1 LVELETAKFD
11 EFGQPVHEECYVQKI
26 GLERAIRPPPE
37 APDAKRN
44 SVSQSVKTFLT
55 TLEGCAVTNFC
66 PVCGSRLEHWNV
78 TFFFEGQVWESSL
91 SSCLICDSI
100 EDALP
105 YDA

>member
-11 EFGQPVHEECYVQKI
+11 EFGQPVHEECYVQEI
-26 GLERAIRPPPE
+26 GLKRAIRPPPE

-44 SVSQSVKTFLT
+44 SVSQSVKIFLT
-55 TLEGCAVTNFC
+55 TLEGRAVINSC
-66 PVCGSRLEHWNV
+66 PVCGSRLEHWNF
-78 TFFFEGQVWESSL
+78 TFFFEGQVRETSL

-100 EDALP
+100 KDAPP